1 MCTNVPRNQFH
12 IAIQYLNSHTFMRK
26 SRKKFP
32 PGVGGWVGVGCCL
45 RDIEVEVWEGGGRVQ
60 GIGKFEFCRGIQTPP
75 SPSRLYKT
83 MEYSYTILIII
94 V

>member
-26 SRKKFP
+26 SRKIFP

-45 RDIEVEVWEGGGRVQ
+45 RDIEVEVWEGGGGRVQ

-75 SPSRLYKT
+75 PLD
-83 MEYSYTILIII
+83 YTTQWSTVILFY